1 VAGTYRELA
10 RERFRA
16 DALDAAGEAVVAHG
30 WRALQ
35 MREIAGRVGVS
46 RQTLHNEFG
55 SKHCLARAL
64 VMRLTAEFLD
74 GVEGELTAAADP
86 AGAWSAAVRY
96 TLDTAADKPL
106 MKSLF
111 LAQSSDEFLPL
122 LTVDGAPIVD
132 AARDRIIAVLARR
145 WPRWEA
151 ADLAVAAESVVRL
164 TLSHIMLPLHPTEE
178 VAEQTSRLAMG
189 LLGPPDARPSTGTS
203 G

>member
-1 VAGTYRELA
+1 VISVTGSYRELA

-16 DALDAAGEAVVAHG
+16 DVLDAAGEAVVAHG

-35 MREIAGRVGVS
+35 VREIARRVGVS

-55 SKHCLARAL
+55 TKHGLARAL

-74 GVEGELTAAADP
+74 GVERELTAAPEP
-86 AGAWSAAVRY
+86 AGAWAAAVRY
-96 TLDTAADKPL
+96 TLETAADRPL

-122 LTVDGAPIVD
+122 LTTDAAPVVD
-132 AARDRIIAVLARR
+132 AARDRITAVLARR
-145 WPRWEA
+145 WPGWVPT
-151 ADLAVAAESVVRL
+151 DLAVAAEAVVRL
-164 TLSHIMLPLHPTEE
+164 TLSHIMLPLHPAAD
-178 VAEQTSRLAMG
+178 VAEQTARLAVG
-189 LLGPPDARPSTGTS
+189 LLGPPEPG